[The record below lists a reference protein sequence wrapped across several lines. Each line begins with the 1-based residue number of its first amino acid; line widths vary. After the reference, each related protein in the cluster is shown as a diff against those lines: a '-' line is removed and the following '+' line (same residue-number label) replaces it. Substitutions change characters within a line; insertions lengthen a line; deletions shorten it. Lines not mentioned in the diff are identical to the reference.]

1 MIKIR
6 RRAIRGCLVGLLLF
20 LFLTSGQ
27 GVPVPTPESGQ
38 TGSQV
43 GKILDREHYRRQPL
57 DDSISRQFLRMY
69 LDALDYNH
77 LFFLQSDIREFQE
90 KYATHLD
97 DWTLGGDVQPAFE
110 IFARYLQR
118 VEQRVA
124 LVKDLLK
131 EKFSF
136 DTEESILKDRHE
148 SPWPADEAEAR
159 RLWRQRVKFE
169 LLQERLNNKKPSE
182 MLNTVSRRYDRL
194 LRSVHEEDAETVLQ
208 IYLTSLALAY
218 DPHSEYLP
226 PTERDQFEINMKL
239 SLFGI
244 GAVLR
249 SEEGYATVSAIVPG
263 GPADLDKHLKVN
275 DRIAAVAQG
284 DGEMVDVV
292 DMKLRKAVEMIR
304 GPKGT
309 VVRLLVIPANAPDP
323 SVRTEIRLV
332 RDEITLPQQEAK
344 AKLIERKNA
353 SGKLQRLGY
362 IDLPLFYA
370 DMQGGP
376 QSKSTTHDVARLI
389 QELQSR
395 HMNGLVLDLRQNGGG
410 SLVEVI
416 RLTGLFIGK
425 GPIVQVKDAEGRIQV
440 AKDSRPSM
448 AYNGDLVVIVDRIS
462 ASASEIFA
470 AALQDYGRAVIV
482 GGRSTYG
489 KGTVQR
495 VEELGR
501 GLSLNLEKKA
511 RGGALK
517 FTIQQFYRV
526 SGGSTQSRGVA
537 PDIQLPSL
545 LDHLKIG
552 EASMKNA
559 LPYDEV
565 TPADY
570 TPVNRVSPHLKEL
583 RKRSLERVS
592 RDPEFGYL
600 REEIS
605 LLKALL
611 EEKTIS
617 LNEGRRLKDKKAK
630 TKREESRKKERKARK
645 NGEFKTTEITLQLL
659 EGGKTNAPAF
669 TRKVM
674 EEAATHMDDPPEIAD
689 PTEPVSDS
697 VLDEGLRV
705 LSDLI
710 DLSSKSDGISRNPT
724 QY

>member
-1 MIKIR
+1 MTRPWRHTIR
-6 RRAIRGCLVGLLLF
+6 EGLAGLLFF
-20 LFLTSGQ
+20 LFLTGGQ
-27 GVPVPTPESGQ
+27 GMPVPTPEAGQ
-38 TGSQV
+38 IGSQV
-43 GKILDREHYRRQPL
+43 GKILSREHYRRQPL

-90 KYATHLD
+90 KYAALLD
-97 DWTLGGDVQPAFE
+97 DRTLGGDVQPAFE
-110 IFARYLQR
+110 IFGRRLQR

-136 DTEESILKDRHE
+136 DMDESILKDRHE
-148 SPWPADEAEAR
+148 APWPADEAEAR

-182 MLNTVSRRYDRL
+182 TLNLVSRRYDRL
-194 LRSVHEEDAETVLQ
+194 LRSAREDDAETVLE

-226 PTERDQFEINMKL
+226 PVERDQFEVNMKL

-249 SEEGYATVSAIVPG
+249 SEDGYATVSAIVPG
-263 GPADLDKHLKVN
+263 GPADLDQRLKVN

-292 DMKLRKAVEMIR
+292 DMKLRKAVELIR
-304 GPKGT
+304 GPKG
-309 VVRLLVIPANAPDP
+309 VAVRLQVIPANAPDP
-323 SVRTEIRLV
+323 SARAEIRLI
-332 RDEITLPQQEAK
+332 RDEISLPQQEAK
-344 AKLIERKNA
+344 AKLVERKNA
-353 SGKLQRLGY
+353 DGKLQRLGY

-370 DMQGGP
+370 DMRGGP

-395 HMNGLVLDLRQNGGG
+395 RMDGLVLDLRRNGGG
-410 SLVEVI
+410 SLAEVI
-416 RLTGLFIGK
+416 RLTGLFIGR
-425 GPIVQVKDAEGRIQV
+425 GPIVQVKDAQGRIQIG
-440 AKDSRPSM
+440 KDDRASM
-448 AYNGDLVVIVDRIS
+448 VYDGELVVIVDRVS

-470 AALQDYGRAVIV
+470 AALQDYGRAVIM
-482 GGRSTYG
+482 GSRSTYG

-495 VEELGR
+495 VEELTSNPSPGQER
-501 GLSLNLEKKA
+501 KTK
-511 RGGALK
+511 GGVLK

-526 SGGSTQSRGVA
+526 SGRSTQSHGVA

-545 LDHLKIG
+545 LDHPKIG
-552 EASMKNA
+552 EASLKNA

-570 TPVNRVSPHLKEL
+570 LPVNRVATHLGEL
-583 RKRSLERVS
+583 RKRSSERVA

-600 REEIS
+600 REEMDR
-605 LLKALL
+605 LKTLL

-617 LNEGRRLKDKKAK
+617 LNEDQRLKDKKAE

-645 NGEFKTTEITLQLL
+645 NGEFKTTEITLQQL
-659 EGGKTNAPAF
+659 EGGKPHAPAF

-674 EEAATHMDDPPEIAD
+674 EEAATHMDDPPEVPD
-689 PTEPVSDS
+689 PTEPVSDP
-697 VLDEGLRV
+697 VFDEGLRI
-705 LSDLI
+705 LSDMI
-710 DLSSKSDGISRNPT
+710 ELSLKSGGNST
-724 QY
+724 QH